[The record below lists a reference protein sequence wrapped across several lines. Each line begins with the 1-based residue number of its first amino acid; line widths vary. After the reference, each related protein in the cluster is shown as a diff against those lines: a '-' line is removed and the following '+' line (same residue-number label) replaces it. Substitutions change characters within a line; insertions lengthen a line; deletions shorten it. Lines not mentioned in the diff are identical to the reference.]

1 MKNNIGYLFEKYYE
15 EYKNAPDKEKVFNEL
30 FLNQDVKDFLLMLVN
45 KYLLNYHNLRPYK
58 QDFYQDALI
67 SLTNSFENF
76 DQSLNVPLFSYI
88 INNINYAFLNEV
100 DDLSDIKRSKGV
112 TQNLR
117 LLAKL
122 LKDNPNNEEYVRK
135 AFKEETDI
143 EKDSTVDSYFEMLNS
158 GKNTLS
164 LDNNGNDSSSSYLD
178 YVESDSLNPLELLLD
193 ESKQEILDNHL
204 KEDLNFREYD
214 YLTRNIGWH
223 RKSETMQEI
232 ANNENVSKQYVSKVV
247 SQAKEKLKKSS
258 LIEELKKYR

>member
-1 MKNNIGYLFEKYYE
+1 
-15 EYKNAPDKEKVFNEL
+15 
-30 FLNQDVKDFLLMLVN
+30 MLVN

-76 DQSLNVPLFSYI
+76 DKSLNVPLFSYI

-143 EKDSTVDSYFEMLNS
+143 
-158 GKNTLS
+158 
-164 LDNNGNDSSSSYLD
+164 
-178 YVESDSLNPLELLLD
+178 
-193 ESKQEILDNHL
+193 
-204 KEDLNFREYD
+204 
-214 YLTRNIGWH
+214 
-223 RKSETMQEI
+223 
-232 ANNENVSKQYVSKVV
+232 
-247 SQAKEKLKKSS
+247 
-258 LIEELKKYR
+258 